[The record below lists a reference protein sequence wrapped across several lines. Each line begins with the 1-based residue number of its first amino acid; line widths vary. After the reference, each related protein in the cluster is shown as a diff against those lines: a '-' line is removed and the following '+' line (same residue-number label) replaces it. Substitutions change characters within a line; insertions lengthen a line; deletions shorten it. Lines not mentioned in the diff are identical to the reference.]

1 MRPLQA
7 IAMGLVVVAL
17 SAPLHGYDA
26 LPDPVGWT
34 LVLLG
39 IRSLTISLRGTLLT
53 LGGLALAVSAVLWVP
68 HMADRLDAVDPSLTW
83 AANLPALATTAVL
96 AHALATEARLAG
108 DQGARRW
115 LLTDRTL
122 LVLSALLPVLVFG
135 GDVRSLE
142 TPTYLLA
149 GLALLM
155 LIVLLFT
162 YSARGWALVTP
173 TPRETGPDAPR
184 PRSQGLRGRE

>member
-26 LPDPVGWT
+26 LPDPVGWA

-39 IRSLTISLRGTLLT
+39 IRSLAIPLRSALLT
-53 LGGLALAVSAVLWVP
+53 LGGLALVVSAVLWLP

-83 AANLPALATTAVL
+83 AANLPALATTALL

-122 LVLSALLPVLVFG
+122 LVLSALLPILVFG
-135 GDVRSLE
+135 GGVGSLE

-149 GLALLM
+149 GFALLM

-162 YSARGWALVTP
+162 YSGRGWALVTTEP
-173 TPRETGPDAPR
+173 APDAPR